1 MGRDYY
7 QILGISK
14 NASLDDIK
22 KAYKKLALKYHPD
35 RNSEINKEAAQKKFV
50 EINEAY
56 EVLSDEQKKKIYD
69 QFGEDGLKAGVD
81 PNQSYSA
88 GFPTGGDGHGFSG
101 FNNFHASDPYSVF
114 EQFFSN
120 GSPGGGVHFV
130 YSGNTPRN
138 FRGNQNSSQNPFA
151 DYQNSSQNPFA
162 DYYDL
167 TDDDYQFSS
176 RQSPFKRSASA
187 RGFGRPQKT
196 ATVERTFSCTLEELY
211 TGKTKHLKI
220 TRTVYNERGEGTP
233 ESKII
238 EITVPPGASA
248 GMEFLLP
255 DAGDL
260 FPGKKAGDVLFV
272 LEEKQHSYYTRDG
285 NDLIY
290 TAKIT
295 LAQALTGVKIT
306 LPLLSGE
313 SVEVIV
319 RDVIQP
325 GFVKVLSGKGM
336 PVPKHPGQYGDLKV
350 KFEIQWPSK
359 IENEKDRG

>member
-35 RNSEINKEAAQKKFV
+35 RNSESNKEAAQKKFV

-56 EVLSDEQKKKIYD
+56 EVLSDEEKKKIYD
-69 QFGEDGLKAGVD
+69 QFGEEGLKSGGVD
-81 PNQSYSA
+81 PNKSYSA
-88 GFPTGGDGHGFSG
+88 GFPPAGAHDFSG
-101 FNNFHASDPYSVF
+101 FNFHASDPYSVF

-120 GSPGGGVHFV
+120 GSPGGVHFV
-130 YSGNTPRN
+130 FSGNTPRN
-138 FRGNQNSSQNPFA
+138 YRNQDSA
-151 DYQNSSQNPFA
+151 QNPFA

-167 TDDDYQFSS
+167 TDDADYDFTTSQ
-176 RQSPFKRSASA
+176 QSPFKRPSRSS
-187 RGFGRPQKT
+187 FGRRHKS

-211 TGKTKHLKI
+211 SGKTKHLKI
-220 TRTVYNERGEGTP
+220 TRTVYNDRGEGTP

-238 EITVPPGASA
+238 EINVPPGSSA
-248 GMEFLLP
+248 GTEFLLAE
-255 DAGDL
+255 AGDV
-260 FPGKKAGDVLFV
+260 FPGRKAGDVLFV
-272 LEEKQHSYYTRDG
+272 LEEKQHSYYMRDG

-325 GFVKVLSGKGM
+325 GFEKVLPSKGM
-336 PVPKHPGQYGDLKV
+336 PLAKYPGQHGDLRV
-350 KFEIQWPSK
+350 KFDIQWPNR
-359 IENEKDRG
+359 IENEKDRAEVKKVLGKIY

>member
-14 NASLDDIK
+14 NASLDEIK

-35 RNSEINKEAAQKKFV
+35 RNSEENKEAAQKKFV

-56 EVLSDEQKKKIYD
+56 EVLSDEEKKKIYD
-69 QFGEDGLKAGVD
+69 QFGEEGLKSGVE

-88 GFPTGGDGHGFSG
+88 GFSPEMGAHGFGG
-101 FNNFHASDPYSVF
+101 FNFHASDPYSVF

-130 YSGNTPRN
+130 FSGNNPRN
-138 FRGNQNSSQNPFA
+138 FQNQNQNSPQNPFA
-151 DYQNSSQNPFA
+151 DF
-162 DYYDL
+162 YDL
-167 TDDDYQFSS
+167 SDDNFTT
-176 RQSPFKRSASA
+176 RQSPFKRSSS
-187 RGFGRPQKT
+187 RSSYGRPPKP

-211 TGKTKHLKI
+211 SGKTKHLKI

-238 EITVPPGASA
+238 EINVPPGCMA

-255 DAGDL
+255 EAGDL
-260 FPGKKAGDVLFV
+260 FPGRKAGDVLFV
-272 LEEKQHSYYTRDG
+272 LEEKQHSYYIRDG

-319 RDVIQP
+319 RDVIKP
-325 GFVKVLSGKGM
+325 GFEKVLSGKGM
-336 PVPKHPGQYGDLKV
+336 PLPKNPGQHGDLRV
-350 KFEIQWPSK
+350 KFDIQWPNK
-359 IENEKDRG
+359 IENEKDRVEVKKVLGKIYNK